1 MFLRAV
7 FQNIWAA
14 RYPNLV
20 SFRGIKKYFHKK
32 GSAQKILVINDRCR
46 DMGYGGN

>member
-20 SFRGIKKYFHKK
+20 SFGGIKKYFHKK